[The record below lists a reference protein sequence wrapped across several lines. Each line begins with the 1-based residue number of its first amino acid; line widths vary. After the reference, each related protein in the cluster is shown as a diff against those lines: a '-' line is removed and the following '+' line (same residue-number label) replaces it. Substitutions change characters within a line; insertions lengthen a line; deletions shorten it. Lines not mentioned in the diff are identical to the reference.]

1 MNAQLSHRGGSHGN
15 RFRVAIWS
23 LVAALWLLPVIA
35 MRFTTEMNW
44 SVFDFVFWALMLGA
58 AGGAYEIATR
68 MSRSSAY
75 RAGFGIAIVG
85 AFALVWISLAVG
97 IIGDEDDPANLVFA
111 AVLLTGLIGAAVAR
125 LQPQG
130 MAHALVAVAIVQAL
144 AVPVAAIAGSSEGA
158 VLSACFVAL
167 WLGAAQMFRI
177 AARQSA
183 ATA

>member
-1 MNAQLSHRGGSHGN
+1 
-15 RFRVAIWS
+15 
-23 LVAALWLLPVIA
+23 
-35 MRFTTEMNW
+35 
-44 SVFDFVFWALMLGA
+44 
-58 AGGAYEIATR
+58 
-68 MSRSSAY
+68 MSGSSAY
-75 RAGFGIAIVG
+75 RAGFGVAIVG

-144 AVPVAAIAGSSEGA
+144 AVPIAVMAGSSEGA